1 MARLTILLLTL
12 TLLGGCQLF
21 ELERQMQA
29 AHAELVLVPGHLRAS
44 AANRPAL
51 VALLGAQGTLVGYRI
66 VAPGESF
73 YFNVAPGRYQLLAF
87 DDGNG
92 NFILDAD
99 EPRHWQPQAQS
110 VPLAIQPDAATREHL
125 MQHNP
130 LSLAIDDLAP
140 APTLDLSLAVLY
152 REHPRL
158 RSNYL
163 QQVSLD
169 DPRFAP
175 AQVSLGAWQ
184 PLTFI
189 REIGYG
195 FYLLAPWDARKE
207 PIFLVHGINSS
218 PDVWRELVDSFDPQ
232 RFQLVLFHYPSGVPL
247 NNSAY
252 MLSEGI
258 RDIQLRHAPKRF
270 HVFAHSMGGLVA
282 RRAVQLLASSD
293 ATARQCLFFTLSTPW
308 GGHPSAATGIAHAPV
323 VAPVWRDMA
332 PGSPFLQALFAT
344 PLPPHIDQW
353 QLVSYGNNSR
363 LITQPNDGVVP
374 LASELREVA
383 QDEANHLY
391 LLTDSHTSILRSS
404 RSKEL
409 IRRALDSLR
418 EDGCQP
424 PTGP

>member
-1 MARLTILLLTL
+1 MARLTILLFTL
-12 TLLGGCQLF
+12 ALLGGCQLF

-29 AHAELVLVPGHLRAS
+29 ARQELVLVPGHLRAS

-51 VALLGAQGTLVGYRI
+51 IALLDAQDKPVAYRI

-73 YFNVAPGRYQLLAF
+73 YFNVAPASYQLLAF

-92 NFILDAD
+92 NFILDTD
-99 EPRHWQPQAQS
+99 EPRHWQPQARS
-110 VPLAIQPDAATREHL
+110 VPLATQPDASTRERL

-130 LSLAIDDLAP
+130 LSLASDDLAP
-140 APTLDLSLAVLY
+140 APALDLSMAVLY

-163 QQVSLD
+163 QQVDLD

-175 AQVSLGAWQ
+175 PQVSLGAWQ

-195 FYLLAPWDARKE
+195 FYLLAPWDAQKE
-207 PIFLVHGINSS
+207 PVFLVHGINSS

-258 RDIQLRHAPKRF
+258 RDIQLRHAEALPRVRPQ
-270 HVFAHSMGGLVA
+270 HGRAGGTA
-282 RRAVQLLASSD
+282 RRAAAGEQRRNNAAMPVLHPVHALGRAPFRRHRYSPCPGGSPGV
-293 ATARQCLFFTLSTPW
+293 ARHGARQPVPA
-308 GGHPSAATGIAHAPV
+308 GAVRHPAASAHRPVATGQ
-323 VAPVWRDMA
+323 
-332 PGSPFLQALFAT
+332 L
-344 PLPPHIDQW
+344 W
-353 QLVSYGNNSR
+353 Q
-363 LITQPNDGVVP
+363 Q
-374 LASELREVA
+374 
-383 QDEANHLY
+383 
-391 LLTDSHTSILRSS
+391 
-404 RSKEL
+404 
-409 IRRALDSLR
+409 
-418 EDGCQP
+418 QP
-424 PTGP
+424 PDHPAQRRCGAAG

>member
-12 TLLGGCQLF
+12 ALLGGCQLF
-21 ELERQMQA
+21 ELDRQMQA
-29 AHAELVLVPGHLRAS
+29 ARQELVLVPGHLRAS

-51 VALLGAQGTLVGYRI
+51 IALLDAQDKPVAYRI

-73 YFNVAPGRYQLLAF
+73 YFNVAPASYQLLAF

-92 NFILDAD
+92 NFILDTD
-99 EPRHWQPQAQS
+99 EPRHWQPQARS
-110 VPLAIQPDAATREHL
+110 VPLAIQPDASTRERL

-140 APTLDLSLAVLY
+140 APALDLSLAVLY

-163 QQVSLD
+163 QQVDLD

-175 AQVSLGAWQ
+175 PQVSLGAWQ

-195 FYLLAPWDARKE
+195 FYLLAPWDAQKE
-207 PIFLVHGINSS
+207 PVFLVHGINSS

-293 ATARQCLFFTLSTPW
+293 ATTRQCLFFTLSTPW

-323 VAPVWRDMA
+323 VVPVWRDMA

-344 PLPPHIDQW
+344 PLPAHIDQW

-374 LASELREVA
+374 LASELRAVA

-391 LLTDSHTSILRSS
+391 LLTDSHTGILRSS

-409 IRRALDSLR
+409 VRRALDSLG
-418 EDGCQP
+418 EEGCRSH
-424 PTGP
+424 